1 MTKLVSK
8 QSKDDYMQTSTG
20 KVANFQLPEVEVT
33 AKSPTGDDWKDRNLY
48 QAYKGRRYISEGRQK
63 AEPLAFGLAGLTVLP
78 GIAALAP
85 AVSATLNNPYV
96 NAAFTVDG
104 VRNALSGEGVQKT
117 YRLAKE
123 GDYWGATKSGVV
135 DALDLYGGA
144 NLFKG
149 VAKAGNKWAKT
160 KLLSKTLDNSP
171 KNIDKAVQAFRNSEW
186 SNFLATRN
194 GDNYYRMAKSSKLPN
209 TNIEGEKLFISHTTP
224 WEEFSGLGTS
234 EPIGTKVLYEFP
246 TKTFGVRKAT
256 NYRGIPGEIDVT
268 QMGRNHLNFGN
279 TSSGFRGKVQLLPE
293 QQAEIIGMDPYT
305 IGINSRPLNKQ
316 GFYNTR
322 PDYEDI
328 YLGNQT
334 IVTSK
339 ELKDALLNSEYN
351 QFEYSPS
358 GIIKKLYTPS
368 KYTKYAD
375 IGGKP
380 KQSVNSYDFFDESNP
395 QNLSPV
401 SIKNFFKNDVEKR
414 THILDNPAFIPN
426 SDNWYKYELHDF
438 QNGLLG
444 DYTPSLDRVRIAR
457 TLDPVTSHTTKVHEF
472 RHKLESQY
480 PLNYQQR
487 KHLDEA
493 YRIFSTKE
501 PRIANS
507 RNLAEKTAT
516 NTELRAKLYHKFR
529 QTNGRNPRDIREM
542 DNFIDNLSK
551 SEIRDALR
559 SINGYGQDY
568 VESILSKIES
578 AKQEGL
584 PKEAIQ
590 DGVNKWV
597 ENVKQALKYV
607 PTTVGVSLIPKNNN
621 TQLGN

>member
-1 MTKLVSK
+1 MTKLV
-8 QSKDDYMQTSTG
+8 SKDDYMQTSTG

-63 AEPLAFGLAGLTVLP
+63 AEPLAFGLAGLTALP
-78 GIAALAP
+78 GITALAP
-85 AVSATLNNPYV
+85 AVSTTLNNPYV
-96 NAAFTVDG
+96 NAVLTADG

-123 GDYWGATKSGVV
+123 GNYWGATKSGVV
-135 DALDLYGGA
+135 DALDLYKGA

-149 VAKAGNKWAKT
+149 VAKAGNKWARARI
-160 KLLSKTLDNSP
+160 LSKAIDSKSTTYLNNTPQAYKKLSSKQLPKDQNLLYHQNYGTSKLTDKGLIPGKSNNGEDYLWWKEGSQYGNFPERNVYTIPKHKADIVTRGNSKGINP
-171 KNIDKAVQAFRNSEW
+171 
-186 SNFLATRN
+186 N
-194 GDNYYRMAKSSKLPN
+194 GDYPLTKEVPL
-209 TNIEGEKLFISHTTP
+209 
-224 WEEFSGLGTS
+224 EELT
-234 EPIGTKVLYEFP
+234 
-246 TKTFGVRKAT
+246 
-256 NYRGIPGEIDVT
+256 
-268 QMGRNHLNFGN
+268 
-279 TSSGFRGKVQLLPE
+279 
-293 QQAEIIGMDPYT
+293 
-305 IGINSRPLNKQ
+305 
-316 GFYNTR
+316 
-322 PDYEDI
+322 
-328 YLGNQT
+328 
-334 IVTSK
+334 
-339 ELKDALLNSEYN
+339 
-351 QFEYSPS
+351 EYSINPMTY
-358 GIIKKLYTPS
+358 GFEKRIFIKPNKT
-368 KYTKYAD
+368 
-375 IGGKP
+375 

-472 RHKLESQY
+472 RHKLESHY

-507 RNLAEKTAT
+507 RSLAEKTAT

-568 VESILSKIES
+568 VESILSRIES